1 MPQRDL
7 DKTDSSPSI
16 ITVSTSYL
24 VILVEGTTKWVPVAT
39 NPGYLY
45 ASSAWVF
52 NSFDSATTGPD
63 LSADFTL

>member
-7 DKTDSSPSI
+7 DKTDSRPSI
-16 ITVSTSYL
+16 ITLSPSYL

-52 NSFDSATTGPD
+52 DFFGSATTGPD
-63 LSADFTL
+63 LLADFTL